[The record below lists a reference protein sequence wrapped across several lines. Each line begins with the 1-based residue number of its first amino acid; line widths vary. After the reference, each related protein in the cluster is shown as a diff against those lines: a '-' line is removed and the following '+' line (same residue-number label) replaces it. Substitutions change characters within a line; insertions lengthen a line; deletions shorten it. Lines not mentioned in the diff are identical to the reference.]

1 MRVRIGGLVAALLLA
16 AAAATAC
23 TYYPEPPSPTPAP
36 PGTAVPI
43 MPTGWPNGTTGT
55 FGLRIDPSLLSNI
68 PTVVGGNQLVEAAD
82 IEIAAMSDA
91 SYAKAFSSY
100 YVAGLGSTADLNWL
114 QVTLGAPRADAQ
126 SEDFY
131 TTWRDGWFQTACSQ
145 AGGIDTTAQQEINL
159 WQVDVAYCIGGV
171 DAYTLTL
178 DDGVI
183 VSIMD
188 LGPRRLGLQ
197 LIQGIN

>member
-1 MRVRIGGLVAALLLA
+1 MRVRLGGLVAALFLL

-23 TYYPEPPSPTPAP
+23 AYYPEPPSPTPAA
-36 PGTAVPI
+36 PGTDVLI

-68 PTVVGGNQLVEAAD
+68 PTVVGGNELVEAAD
-82 IEIAAMSDA
+82 IEIAAMNDA

-100 YVAGLGSTADLNWL
+100 YVAGLGSTTALNWL

-126 SEDFY
+126 SEGFY
-131 TTWRDGWFQTACSQ
+131 ATWRDGWFQTACSQ
-145 AGGIDTTAQQEINL
+145 AGGVDTSGQKEINL
-159 WQVDVAYCIGGV
+159 WQVDFATCKGGV
-171 DAYTLTL
+171 DAYTLIL

-188 LGPRRLGLQ
+188 LGPRHLGLQ
-197 LIQGIN
+197 LIQNIN